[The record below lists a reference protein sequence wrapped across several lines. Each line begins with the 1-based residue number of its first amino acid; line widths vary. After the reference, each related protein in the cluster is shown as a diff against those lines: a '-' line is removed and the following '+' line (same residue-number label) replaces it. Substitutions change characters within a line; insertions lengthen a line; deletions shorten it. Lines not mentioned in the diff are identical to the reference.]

1 MDRGRILIL
10 GQSKETTYEI
20 RNLFDNKRFELEI
33 ALNQEVGKQ
42 VLANRQMSLIM
53 IHTEML
59 KEGDDFFRFLN
70 DRAIE
75 VPVLVLGEEAS
86 DYRQGDSSRNDIHC
100 FDKPYVSSDVLG
112 CIDNL

>member
-20 RNLFDNKRFELEI
+20 RNLLDNKRFELEI
-33 ALNQEVGKQ
+33 ALNQEVGRQ
-42 VLANRQMSLIM
+42 VLVNRQMSLIM

-59 KEGDDFFRFLN
+59 QSTEDFFAFLN
-70 DRAIE
+70 ERAIE

-86 DYRQGDSSRNDIHC
+86 RYSQENGSRNDIHC
-100 FDKPYVSSDVLG
+100 FEKPYVSSDVLG
-112 CIDNL
+112 CIDKL